1 MIKFKHKHAHSLEFK
16 VPLRSGSMMSK
27 TAELRERTACFKFF
41 SYHLQAMLTLVKLLN
56 DSESQVL

>member
-16 VPLRSGSMMSK
+16 FPLRSGSIMSK
-27 TAELRERTACFKFF
+27 TAEMRERTAGFKFF
-41 SYHLQAMLTLVKLLN
+41 SYHLQAVLTLVKSLN